1 MLTALEDAAVGCAS
15 LRTSYLQPV
24 VRSVVPGS
32 DNVCDLQPFD
42 ASAAVTESGENGRSG
57 CRLVVPSY
65 FSLDPVLCHQVDCK
79 AAFSLAALLFQIKPG

>member
-1 MLTALEDAAVGCAS
+1 MLTAFEDAPV
-15 LRTSYLQPV
+15 SYSSFRALDKQPV

-32 DNVCDLQPFD
+32 SNVCDLQSFD
-42 ASAAVTESGENGRSG
+42 TSAAVTESGENGRSG

-79 AAFSLAALLFQIKPG
+79 ATFSLAALLFQIKPG